1 MGEREGRSQTGEVN
15 GRRRDGRGKEM
26 RGREM
31 EGRKVGGREGAIF
44 DVIYRN
50 VFNIFVQKISF

>member
-50 VFNIFVQKISF
+50 VFNIFV